1 MQQRAVD
8 TASAALEQYNVEKDI
23 AMYIKKEFDRLHGT
37 TWHVIVGKNYGSF
50 VTHGKSIPSWCE
62 RVKLQEDAICC

>member
-23 AMYIKKEFDRLHGT
+23 AMFIKKEFDRLHGT
-37 TWHVIVGKNYGSF
+37 TWHVIVGK
-50 VTHGKSIPSWCE
+50 K
-62 RVKLQEDAICC
+62 